1 MLKKAME
8 SADKY
13 LAVVIVRV
21 DPEASPGQAAI
32 RKRLEGLD
40 SVPRP
45 DRGIKSGN
53 DMPHCA
59 LLISGA
65 IVQL

>member
-8 SADKY
+8 SVDKY

-32 RKRLEGLD
+32 QKLLKGLD
-40 SVPRP
+40 SAPTPSWDQV
-45 DRGIKSGN
+45 GK
-53 DMPHCA
+53 
-59 LLISGA
+59 
-65 IVQL
+65 